1 MSDYSTIMVVLDR
14 DMQRDSAM
22 IRGVELAKRTGAKLF
37 LLFVD
42 YNSAI
47 FKARFIDPE
56 LLRQAISGYLD
67 VRRRWLDTELAKL
80 QEQGIEAEGQVVW
93 HRPPYEEIAH
103 MAAELRPDLVI
114 KEATPVQGLDRILGT
129 PEDRHLVRLCPAPL
143 MLVNRH
149 SSTVPQKILAAVDP
163 FDTHD
168 KPHSLND
175 DVLKAALRMAYSVDA
190 QVDVAHAYE
199 YLPAAA
205 PVGAETVFADA
216 GVFEQVREE
225 HRKEFVAFGKVHG
238 IPEEQMHLRE
248 GEPWQVLRELAEDLT
263 IDLVVLGS
271 VQRSGLKRVMMG
283 ATAESILS
291 ELRCDILVLKPE
303 GFSDD
308 LVEELKDIRED
319 RGLPEP
325 WKEFRRFSL

>member
-1 MSDYSTIMVVLDR
+1 MSDYKNIMVVLDR
-14 DMQRDSAM
+14 DMQRNVAM
-22 IRGVELAKRTGAKLF
+22 TRGIELAKRSGAKLF
-37 LLFVD
+37 LLLVD

-67 VRRRWLDTELAKL
+67 VRRRWVDTELARL

-93 HRPPYEEIAH
+93 HRPPHEEIAH
-103 MAAELRPDLVI
+103 MAGELRPDLVI

-149 SSTVPQKILAAVDP
+149 SSTVPQKILAAIDP

-168 KPHSLND
+168 KPHALND
-175 DVLKAALRMAYSVDA
+175 EVLKAALRMAYAADA
-190 QVDVAHAYE
+190 QVHVAHAYE

-216 GVFEQVREE
+216 GVFEQVRED
-225 HRKEFVAFGKVHG
+225 HRVEFIRFGKAHS
-238 IPEEQMHLRE
+238 IPEDRMHLRE
-248 GEPWQVLRELAEDLT
+248 GEPWQVIRDLAEDLT
-263 IDLVVLGS
+263 VDLVVLGS

-283 ATAESILS
+283 ATAESILA

-303 GFSDD
+303 GFSGD
-308 LVEELKDIRED
+308 LAEELKDVRND
-319 RGLPEP
+319 RVLPEP